1 MQGGRHPPSH
11 PHHLHQQLAALVSA
25 ALPSQKPNTT
35 ATTTTAT
42 AANPS
47 SSSASSAEASPAE
60 RKNKFGGGGR
70 DDDAERAAALDS
82 LHRAI
87 IYPPNS
93 FLLPHSAP
101 FLSQALSQLLS
112 DKSYAVRRAAAIAYG
127 SLCAVLLNSAPH
139 SPPGGL
145 PDRFLSWALPLLRD
159 ANADAS
165 SVESALEGLTVL
177 LDVADAGPA
186 ERLVPPA
193 LKACQELLEDDRTSL
208 SLLRRLLGLLTLMAV
223 KFGSCFQPHF
233 VDTVDLLL
241 GWAFV
246 PNLSESDR
254 RVIMDSFTQFRQH
267 WFGNLQFSV
276 GLLAKFLG
284 DMDVLIHDA
293 GLEAGRS
300 LDRSLALFSCFFT
313 VLQVTASAA
322 LEMNT
327 IERMAAPLLDMAPRL
342 LRCISMFGAKFG
354 WLKWAADLQRC
365 LLLLAEILGEKF
377 AEFYELASDTLFQ
390 SLRGSTSSIQVQAA
404 LKTNLQLLSLQNM
417 GLLPSSVR
425 TLLQF
430 HSPLSQL
437 RLHPNHL
444 VVANSAA
451 TYLFFLK
458 HGSED
463 VVAQAIV
470 SLLKE
475 LESLKAMLGK
485 LHLFCSGLGA
495 LSLDVTRDD
504 DQLKS
509 DVGPGTVYSESEL
522 LSLTRFD
529 LQVLLAPVSFDAA
542 KNLLEKNVLDTLRY
556 ERTTR
561 VASAILE
568 KLNPFEVPFHDFP
581 ELQFHI
587 FRTLHKL
594 SEVELLSQCALSKT
608 SSERVR
614 TAVDGQ
620 SRDSHESKNLM
631 YNIIVKYTT
640 KYGVFIVRALK
651 VSSPLTVKLE
661 ALDWIRTFSSVVL
674 RMEKSPDVSTN
685 FRDTHGDCIVDSDIL
700 NSVLDSA
707 YDRESK
713 VRSHVASS
721 LEVLFQAKLINP
733 GSYSSISQ
741 VALDKIGDPDKS
753 VRDAFVRV
761 MSVILPVTV
770 YSCGLLEDG
779 VNISKLVT
787 SKTANKCYMDWRH
800 VLAVEKLQREL
811 HSHQLVSILSYI
823 SQRWKVPLSSWVQRL
838 VFSSHS
844 KREPFSSQHELVGD
858 VGTNNLPR
866 DVKLEEE
873 VLDKICPVN
882 NLAAVWWCIHEA
894 ARYCINLRLR
904 TNLGGPTQ
912 TFAALERMLIDIP
925 NVLTL
930 DVKQGDSMYMWSS
943 DMHLLPMRLLLEF
956 VEALKKNVY
965 TAYEGSFVLPSLAK
979 QSSLFFRANKKVC
992 EEWFSRMSEP
1002 MLNAGLALQCDD
1014 AILHYC
1020 VLRLLDLK
1028 NLLGSSS
1035 KDKRVTLEDVLKVL
1049 RHASL
1054 ALCRCH
1060 ESDALVGLQKW
1071 ATITFSSIIEE
1082 DGLFSPVVAGS
1093 LANFSWITGL
1103 VYQARGQYEKAA
1115 AHYSHLLQSE
1125 EALVSMGSDG
1135 IQFIIARVIECYTSL
1150 SDWNCLESWLA
1161 ELQKLRATHAGKA
1174 YSGALTAAGTEL
1186 NAIHALARFD
1196 YGDFH
1201 AAWGYL
1207 DLTPKSSSELTL
1219 DPKVALERS
1228 EQMLLRSMLQGEGSI
1243 EELDKAKLILD
1254 EALSV
1259 APLDGLIDAAAYAV
1273 QLHCI
1278 FAFEEGA
1285 TSFESNISPERE
1297 ILVNSLVEQA
1307 AHLIEAAAGAPGF
1320 ESYEVGGP
1328 SAALSSQ
1335 LLVLLCTNGALEKD
1349 IVLPLVDELI
1359 GIWWSLRR
1367 RRVLLFGNAAHGYF
1381 QYLSHSS
1388 SKLQASPSCD
1398 SMEGKTRSCTL
1409 RAVLHVLHIILNYG
1423 VELKET
1429 LEFGLST
1436 VPLLP
1441 WQEIIPQLF
1450 ARLGSHPE
1458 KEVRKLL
1465 EGILMM
1471 LGKLSPC
1478 SIVYPTLVDL
1488 NAYEGKPSEEL
1499 QHILDHL
1506 VKLYPKLI
1514 QDVKLVIEELGMIT
1528 VLWEEQW
1535 LSTLQDLHSDVI
1547 RRLNVLKEE
1556 TARVAANPT
1565 LTLAE
1570 KNKIN
1575 AAKYSAMMAPIIVAL
1590 ERRMA
1595 STSREPRTSHETW
1608 FHKEYTEQLKSAIL
1622 GLKTPPASA
1631 TTLADVWR
1639 PFEAIAASLYT
1650 HQRKSFISLS
1660 EVAPQL
1666 ATLATSD
1673 IPMPGLEKQV
1683 SKIVT
1688 ISSFCDQM
1696 TILSTKTKPKKLVLM
1711 GSDGQKYTYL
1721 LKGREDLR
1729 LDARIMQLL
1738 EAVNSFLYSSGDAYS
1753 RSLSIRY
1760 YSVTP
1765 ISGRA
1770 GLIQWVNNATS
1781 IYSVYKSWQKRMQLA
1796 QLSAVGAIN
1805 LNNPL
1810 PPVPR
1815 PSDMFY
1821 GKIIPALKEKGIKR
1835 VISRRDWPLE
1845 VKRKVLLELM
1855 KETPKQLLW
1864 QEMWCASEG
1873 FKSFNLKTK
1882 RFSGSV
1888 AAMSMM
1894 GHILGLGDRHLDNIL
1909 MDFFSGE
1916 VVHIDYNICFD
1927 KGKKLKIPE
1936 IVPFRL
1942 TQTIEAALGLTG
1954 IEGTFRANCETV
1966 MTVLKKNKDII
1977 LMLLEVFV
1985 WDPLI
1990 EWTRGNNQDEAAIA
2004 GEEKKGMELA
2014 VSLSLFS
2021 SRVQEIRVPLQEHHD
2036 LLLSTLPAAESALK
2050 GFLDVLNQYEI
2061 ISAIFYH
2068 ADKERSS
2075 LMQLETS
2082 AKSIVAEATSLAEKC
2097 RASCELHTN
2106 GLAQA
2111 KAVTAEE
2118 VQELAL
2124 WVDQHARVLDA
2135 LRDGAL
2141 PGAQK
2146 QLSSSEE
2153 VLSLT
2158 SAVLVSGVPLTIV
2171 PEPTQVQCYDM
2182 DKEIFHLMT
2191 ELENGL
2197 CSGIEALHEYAL
2209 TLQRVLPINYMA
2221 TTPVSGWAQVLQ
2233 LSVNN
2238 LSADVLSIAK
2248 RRAVDLVAKAQG
2260 EGLDLVQ
2267 QRHQDLLYKME
2278 SYIEEIKKL
2287 DGNCSQLVNSIGS
2300 DNEAQSKELLLSS
2313 FMKYMQ
2319 PSGHS
2324 KNGDDTEE
2332 KRENILFILGM
2343 AMSELYR
2350 HVVAKVIAIS
2360 NKSVG
2365 SGIGGHQ
2372 PDLATSIH
2380 EFDEQIERCVLI
2392 MRFAREVEEA
2402 TGKCLPS
2409 TIADNKFVSGNWIT
2423 TFQALLQSGTHLIE
2437 QMTEVVLP
2445 EIIRSVI
2452 SHNSEV
2458 MEAFGSLSQIRGS
2471 IDTALEK
2478 IVQVELE
2485 RASLVEL
2492 EKSYF
2497 VKVGAITEQQI
2508 ALEEAAVQGRDH
2520 LSWEEAEELAS
2531 QEEACRAQLDQLHQS
2546 WSKRDVRASSLS
2558 KIETSV
2564 MNSLA
2569 SSEQY
2574 FASLISIK
2582 QEGDSYMT
2590 RSKALLATLTK
2601 PFMDMEPI
2609 DLLLSSYSSLR
2620 QSLNEASFNLSD
2632 LVSSG
2637 YSPSELLWALASL
2650 LKHRSFFI
2658 WKVIVVDSVLDL
2670 CMHEISSS
2678 VDHNF
2683 SFDQLY
2689 NSLRKKLVRHLREQ
2703 IRCYFKERV
2712 APALISQLDKE
2723 NDYLQR
2729 VVEKRRELASDQLER
2744 DVAAARKVRLMLEE
2758 YCNAHETV
2766 RAARAAVSLMKK
2778 QRNELIEALG
2788 KTILEIVQLEWLND
2802 LPLPY
2807 SLTNKVLSQ
2816 NMFGENKFFTFL
2828 LNLSRTKLLEKIQT
2842 SMSSVSKS
2850 VERLQAF
2857 ERVSV
2862 SAEEQLERAMGW
2874 ATGSSGIPPEFH
2886 DHLLRRRQLLWAA
2899 QEQASDIVKI
2909 CSAVMEFE
2917 ASRDGLFWMPGEKSS
2932 GRTARKGRAWQ
2943 QAYLNSLTQ
2952 LDAAY
2957 HSFTRAEKE
2966 WNLAQHN
2973 METAANG
2980 LFSATNQLHI
2990 ASVKAN
2996 SASVDLHDTLA
3007 TMHECACQA
3016 SAALS
3021 AYSRVSK
3028 GHTALTSEC
3037 GTMLDEVL
3045 AITEGLHDVYNL
3057 GKEAAAAHS
3066 ALMTDL
3072 SKANMMLL
3080 PLETSLS
3087 TDLAAIA
3094 NGKLDE
3100 RDSNGEISLHHAKTL
3115 YESYIYRLRET
3126 CQSLAPLVPSIT
3138 HNTKELHFMLNKLA
3152 QISSLHAR
3160 NLHKALE
3167 DLGGSQMVRSQ
3178 EDLSLSR
3185 SELLQG
3191 ATLFNNED
3199 KEPAERNESGTQE
3212 SITAG
3217 AEFSVQ
3223 DDEWISPPE
3232 HTYTSSSGSI
3242 TTLTESS
3249 FSENSETVE
3258 QLLHDKS
3265 AGLSSG
3271 NPDGEESTYAGNSQM
3286 TGDHSG
3292 NSTSAEP
3299 ADEQILSFLN
3309 EAIVKDTEEDTKL
3322 LSRENAEFVKQVKG
3336 HASSTENLNRPSDSA
3351 NRAMRG
3357 KNTFALSV
3365 LKQVEQKLH
3374 GRDIEG
3380 TRSLEIS
3387 EQVDHLLKQAA
3398 SIDNL
3403 CHMYE
3408 GWTPW
3413 I

>member
-1 MQGGRHPPSH
+1 MLANRMIHYLMNHPLTCSQEMYKELLDLNTQYESILLKH
-11 PHHLHQQLAALVSA
+11 AEGKDEEALTDLWTFVS
-25 ALPSQKPNTT
+25 PNLLS
-35 ATTTTAT
+35 ATTK
-42 AANPS
+42 
-47 SSSASSAEASPAE
+47 ASGA
-60 RKNKFGGGGR
+60 G
-70 DDDAERAAALDS
+70 AL
-82 LHRAI
+82 
-87 IYPPNS
+87 
-93 FLLPHSAP
+93 
-101 FLSQALSQLLS
+101 
-112 DKSYAVRRAAAIAYG
+112 
-127 SLCAVLLNSAPH
+127 
-139 SPPGGL
+139 
-145 PDRFLSWALPLLRD
+145 
-159 ANADAS
+159 
-165 SVESALEGLTVL
+165 
-177 LDVADAGPA
+177 
-186 ERLVPPA
+186 
-193 LKACQELLEDDRTSL
+193 LKAK
-208 SLLRRLLGLLTLMAV
+208 A
-223 KFGSCFQPHF
+223 
-233 VDTVDLLL
+233 
-241 GWAFV
+241 
-246 PNLSESDR
+246 
-254 RVIMDSFTQFRQH
+254 
-267 WFGNLQFSV
+267 
-276 GLLAKFLG
+276 
-284 DMDVLIHDA
+284 
-293 GLEAGRS
+293 
-300 LDRSLALFSCFFT
+300 
-313 VLQVTASAA
+313 
-322 LEMNT
+322 
-327 IERMAAPLLDMAPRL
+327 
-342 LRCISMFGAKFG
+342 
-354 WLKWAADLQRC
+354 C
-365 LLLLAEILGEKF
+365 L
-377 AEFYELASDTLFQ
+377 
-390 SLRGSTSSIQVQAA
+390 
-404 LKTNLQLLSLQNM
+404 
-417 GLLPSSVR
+417 
-425 TLLQF
+425 
-430 HSPLSQL
+430 
-437 RLHPNHL
+437 
-444 VVANSAA
+444 
-451 TYLFFLK
+451 
-458 HGSED
+458 
-463 VVAQAIV
+463 
-470 SLLKE
+470 
-475 LESLKAMLGK
+475 
-485 LHLFCSGLGA
+485 
-495 LSLDVTRDD
+495 
-504 DQLKS
+504 
-509 DVGPGTVYSESEL
+509 
-522 LSLTRFD
+522 
-529 LQVLLAPVSFDAA
+529 
-542 KNLLEKNVLDTLRY
+542 
-556 ERTTR
+556 
-561 VASAILE
+561 
-568 KLNPFEVPFHDFP
+568 
-581 ELQFHI
+581 
-587 FRTLHKL
+587 KL
-594 SEVELLSQCALSKT
+594 STWLGQMSSNMNSSNILSKICEDY
-608 SSERVR
+608 SADV
-614 TAVDGQ
+614 
-620 SRDSHESKNLM
+620 RDS
-631 YNIIVKYTT
+631 I
-640 KYGVFIVRALK
+640 
-651 VSSPLTVKLE
+651 
-661 ALDWIRTFSSVVL
+661 
-674 RMEKSPDVSTN
+674 
-685 FRDTHGDCIVDSDIL
+685 
-700 NSVLDSA
+700 
-707 YDRESK
+707 
-713 VRSHVASS
+713 SHA
-721 LEVLFQAKLINP
+721 
-733 GSYSSISQ
+733 
-741 VALDKIGDPDKS
+741 
-753 VRDAFVRV
+753 
-761 MSVILPVTV
+761 
-770 YSCGLLEDG
+770 
-779 VNISKLVT
+779 T
-787 SKTANKCYMDWRH
+787 SK
-800 VLAVEKLQREL
+800 
-811 HSHQLVSILSYI
+811 
-823 SQRWKVPLSSWVQRL
+823 PLSSDGGLVSNFKYNATLQEIVGTAINASCVLCPTMGKSWLAYASWCFSQAKSFLSLPPSSTISPTLQAEITSESYRL
-838 VFSSHS
+838 TKDELS
-844 KREPFSSQHELVGD
+844 KVESILKKIYYGDKHAQSVGD
-858 VGTNNLPR
+858 V
-866 DVKLEEE
+866 
-873 VLDKICPVN
+873 
-882 NLAAVWWCIHEA
+882 
-894 ARYCINLRLR
+894 
-904 TNLGGPTQ
+904 
-912 TFAALERMLIDIP
+912 
-925 NVLTL
+925 
-930 DVKQGDSMYMWSS
+930 
-943 DMHLLPMRLLLEF
+943 
-956 VEALKKNVY
+956 
-965 TAYEGSFVLPSLAK
+965 
-979 QSSLFFRANKKVC
+979 
-992 EEWFSRMSEP
+992 
-1002 MLNAGLALQCDD
+1002 
-1014 AILHYC
+1014 
-1020 VLRLLDLK
+1020 
-1028 NLLGSSS
+1028 
-1035 KDKRVTLEDVLKVL
+1035 
-1049 RHASL
+1049 
-1054 ALCRCH
+1054 
-1060 ESDALVGLQKW
+1060 
-1071 ATITFSSIIEE
+1071 
-1082 DGLFSPVVAGS
+1082 
-1093 LANFSWITGL
+1093 
-1103 VYQARGQYEKAA
+1103 
-1115 AHYSHLLQSE
+1115 
-1125 EALVSMGSDG
+1125 
-1135 IQFIIARVIECYTSL
+1135 
-1150 SDWNCLESWLA
+1150 
-1161 ELQKLRATHAGKA
+1161 
-1174 YSGALTAAGTEL
+1174 
-1186 NAIHALARFD
+1186 
-1196 YGDFH
+1196 
-1201 AAWGYL
+1201 
-1207 DLTPKSSSELTL
+1207 
-1219 DPKVALERS
+1219 
-1228 EQMLLRSMLQGEGSI
+1228 
-1243 EELDKAKLILD
+1243 
-1254 EALSV
+1254 
-1259 APLDGLIDAAAYAV
+1259 
-1273 QLHCI
+1273 
-1278 FAFEEGA
+1278 GA

-1381 QYLSHSS
+1381 QYLSHSKHS
-1388 SKLQASPSCD
+1388 NLVFQRFRYCP
-1398 SMEGKTRSCTL
+1398 GRRSY
-1409 RAVLHVLHIILNYG
+1409 RN
-1423 VELKET
+1423 
-1429 LEFGLST
+1429 F
-1436 VPLLP
+1436 LL
-1441 WQEIIPQLF
+1441 
-1450 ARLGSHPE
+1450 ARLAPRERSQ
-1458 KEVRKLL
+1458 KTIRRNIDDVRQA
-1465 EGILMM
+1465 I
-1471 LGKLSPC
+1471 PC

-1488 NAYEGKPSEEL
+1488 NAYEGNPPRSFSAYW
-1499 QHILDHL
+1499 I
-1506 VKLYPKLI
+1506 I
-1514 QDVKLVIEELGMIT
+1514 C
-1528 VLWEEQW
+1528 
-1535 LSTLQDLHSDVI
+1535 TLQDLHSDVI

-1666 ATLATSD
+1666 ARLATSD

-1711 GSDGQKYTYL
+1711 GSDGLKYTYL

-2097 RASCELHTN
+2097 RASCELHTH

-2111 KAVTAEE
+2111 KAVAAEE

-2153 VLSLT
+2153 ALSLT

-2238 LSADVLSIAK
+2238 LSADVLAIAK

-2267 QRHQDLLYKME
+2267 QRHQDLFYKME

-2365 SGIGGHQ
+2365 TGIGGHQ

-2703 IRCYFKERV
+2703 IRCY
-2712 APALISQLDKE
+2712 L
-2723 NDYLQR
+2723 
-2729 VVEKRRELASDQLER
+2729 KRE
-2744 DVAAARKVRLMLEE
+2744 
-2758 YCNAHETV
+2758 
-2766 RAARAAVSLMKK
+2766 
-2778 QRNELIEALG
+2778 
-2788 KTILEIVQLEWLND
+2788 
-2802 LPLPY
+2802 
-2807 SLTNKVLSQ
+2807 
-2816 NMFGENKFFTFL
+2816 
-2828 LNLSRTKLLEKIQT
+2828 
-2842 SMSSVSKS
+2842 
-2850 VERLQAF
+2850 
-2857 ERVSV
+2857 
-2862 SAEEQLERAMGW
+2862 
-2874 ATGSSGIPPEFH
+2874 
-2886 DHLLRRRQLLWAA
+2886 
-2899 QEQASDIVKI
+2899 
-2909 CSAVMEFE
+2909 
-2917 ASRDGLFWMPGEKSS
+2917 
-2932 GRTARKGRAWQ
+2932 
-2943 QAYLNSLTQ
+2943 
-2952 LDAAY
+2952 
-2957 HSFTRAEKE
+2957 
-2966 WNLAQHN
+2966 
-2973 METAANG
+2973 
-2980 LFSATNQLHI
+2980 
-2990 ASVKAN
+2990 
-2996 SASVDLHDTLA
+2996 
-3007 TMHECACQA
+3007 
-3016 SAALS
+3016 
-3021 AYSRVSK
+3021 
-3028 GHTALTSEC
+3028 
-3037 GTMLDEVL
+3037 
-3045 AITEGLHDVYNL
+3045 
-3057 GKEAAAAHS
+3057 
-3066 ALMTDL
+3066 
-3072 SKANMMLL
+3072 
-3080 PLETSLS
+3080 
-3087 TDLAAIA
+3087 
-3094 NGKLDE
+3094 
-3100 RDSNGEISLHHAKTL
+3100 
-3115 YESYIYRLRET
+3115 
-3126 CQSLAPLVPSIT
+3126 
-3138 HNTKELHFMLNKLA
+3138 
-3152 QISSLHAR
+3152 
-3160 NLHKALE
+3160 
-3167 DLGGSQMVRSQ
+3167 
-3178 EDLSLSR
+3178 
-3185 SELLQG
+3185 
-3191 ATLFNNED
+3191 
-3199 KEPAERNESGTQE
+3199 
-3212 SITAG
+3212 
-3217 AEFSVQ
+3217 
-3223 DDEWISPPE
+3223 
-3232 HTYTSSSGSI
+3232 
-3242 TTLTESS
+3242 
-3249 FSENSETVE
+3249 
-3258 QLLHDKS
+3258 
-3265 AGLSSG
+3265 
-3271 NPDGEESTYAGNSQM
+3271 
-3286 TGDHSG
+3286 
-3292 NSTSAEP
+3292 
-3299 ADEQILSFLN
+3299 
-3309 EAIVKDTEEDTKL
+3309 
-3322 LSRENAEFVKQVKG
+3322 
-3336 HASSTENLNRPSDSA
+3336 
-3351 NRAMRG
+3351 
-3357 KNTFALSV
+3357 
-3365 LKQVEQKLH
+3365 
-3374 GRDIEG
+3374 
-3380 TRSLEIS
+3380 
-3387 EQVDHLLKQAA
+3387 
-3398 SIDNL
+3398 
-3403 CHMYE
+3403 
-3408 GWTPW
+3408 
-3413 I
+3413 